1 MRAVQVERFGGPEV
15 LTVREVDPLV
25 PGPGQALVDV
35 AASGV
40 NFIDVYH
47 RTGHYPNPLPF
58 TPGSEGAGTVSAV
71 GPGVTEVRAG
81 DRVGWLNVLGS
92 YAEQAVVPADR
103 LIPLP
108 DAVDVETAAASLL
121 QGITAQYLVRSTYP
135 VRAGDDVLIHA
146 AAGGMGLLLTQL
158 VKHLGGRVVGTASTP
173 EKAGLARKAGADLV
187 VGYDE
192 AADAVREFTDGRG
205 VAVAYD
211 GVGAS
216 TFETS
221 LSSLRPR
228 GYLVSYGS
236 ASGPVPAVEPLRLTA
251 AGSVFLTRPSLGHY
265 IADRE
270 EHVQRAAEVLGWL
283 ADKTLTVHVTG
294 RYPLDEAGRAHEDL
308 EARRTT
314 GKLLIVPQRV
324 TRPAR

>member
-15 LTVREVDPLV
+15 LTVRDVQAPQ
-25 PGPGQALVDV
+25 PGPGEAVVDV

-40 NFIDVYH
+40 NFTDVYH

-58 TPGSEGAGTVSAV
+58 TPGSEGAGMVSAV
-71 GPGVTEVRAG
+71 GPGVTDVRVG
-81 DRVGWLNVLGS
+81 DRVGWVNVIGS

-108 DAVDVETAAASLL
+108 DGVDAETAAATLL
-121 QGITAQYLVRSTYP
+121 QGLTAQYLVRSTYP
-135 VRAGDDVLIHA
+135 VRPGDDVLVHA

-158 VKHLGGRVVGTASTP
+158 VKHLGGRVLGTASTP
-173 EKAGLARKAGADLV
+173 EKAGLARVAGADVV
-187 VGYDE
+187 VGYDDVP
-192 AADAVREFTDGRG
+192 ATVREFTAGKG

-216 TFETS
+216 TFEAS

-236 ASGPVPAVEPLRLTA
+236 ASGPVPPVEPLRLA
-251 AGSVFLTRPSLGHY
+251 QAGSVFLTRPTLGHY
-265 IADRE
+265 IAARHE
-270 EHVQRAAEVLGWL
+270 LTERADEVLGWIV
-283 ADKTLTVHVTG
+283 DGTLNVHVTG
-294 RYPLDEAGRAHEDL
+294 RYPVAEAARAHEDL
-308 EARRTT
+308 EGRRTT
-314 GKLLIVPQRV
+314 GKLILVP
-324 TRPAR
+324 